1 MGATVLDGAV
11 IGAGSIVG
19 AGALVTKNTIIPP
32 NSLVLGSP
40 AKVKK
45 ELGEESMKAIHA
57 QAIKYKTEWSEKYG
71 FAPDIDGEKYDG
83 SQIV

>member
-1 MGATVLDGAV
+1 MV
-11 IGAGSIVG
+11 S
-19 AGALVTKNTIIPP
+19 
-32 NSLVLGSP
+32 SSP